1 MDIETLLK
9 VIEMLDNNLEST
21 KEEDVKLYYSFSEA
35 EYKMLGR
42 RSALEDFRD
51 YLQGYIENQVSKVE
65 G

>member
-1 MDIETLLK
+1 MK
-9 VIEMLDNNLEST
+9 VIDKHDTHLEST
-21 KEEDVKLYYSFSEA
+21 KDEDMKLYYSFSEA

-42 RSALEDFRD
+42 RRALEDFRD

>member
-21 KEEDVKLYYSFSEA
+21 KEEDVKLYYSFTVE

-42 RSALEDFRD
+42 RKAIEDFRD
-51 YLQGYIENQVSKVE
+51 HLQGYIENQVSKVE